1 MGIASLF
8 RKVSQQPGTASPP
21 HHYRERA
28 VSEDWLFHGKD
39 EVGREGWFV
48 RIEVTGMYSR
58 RYGPFA
64 TQAEACELLEDFLHD
79 LVEPFG
85 NLERDLDRPEQ
96 TCVIEG
102 APAWR
107 RHQGSRKPGQRLQTR
122 CAANYGVFRINSLR
136 FSLRLFLGNRS
147 TLGAVHTLN
156 CEANS
161 MYKHA
166 SVKTPSRKE

>member
-8 RKVSQQPGTASPP
+8 RKVSQQSGTASPP

-48 RIEVTGMYSR
+48 RIEVTGMYPR

-102 APAWR
+102 VPR
-107 RHQGSRKPGQRLQTR
+107 LEVTPGEL
-122 CAANYGVFRINSLR
+122 
-136 FSLRLFLGNRS
+136 
-147 TLGAVHTLN
+147 
-156 CEANS
+156 
-161 MYKHA
+161 
-166 SVKTPSRKE
+166 

>member
-1 MGIASLF
+1 MKLRQCKLLARPTLAPHQTCA
-8 RKVSQQPGTASPP
+8 RPRLP

-48 RIEVTGMYSR
+48 RIEVTGMYPR

-102 APAWR
+102 VPR
-107 RHQGSRKPGQRLQTR
+107 LEVTPGEL
-122 CAANYGVFRINSLR
+122 
-136 FSLRLFLGNRS
+136 
-147 TLGAVHTLN
+147 
-156 CEANS
+156 
-161 MYKHA
+161 
-166 SVKTPSRKE
+166 